1 MILGEKFDDAIQ
13 KHNEL
18 EESLTVRDFQ
28 TVRLEGKRQVIR
40 NLTYYNLDAIIS
52 IGFRVNSERGILF
65 RRWA

>member
-13 KHNEL
+13 KLNEL

>member
-13 KHNEL
+13 KLNEL

-52 IGFRVNSERGILF
+52 IGFRVNNERGILF

>member
-13 KHNEL
+13 KLNEL

-28 TVRLEGKRQVIR
+28 TVRLVGKRQVIR

-52 IGFRVNSERGILF
+52 IGFRVNSERGILV

>member
-13 KHNEL
+13 KLNEL

-28 TVRLEGKRQVIR
+28 TVRLVGKRQVIR

>member
-13 KHNEL
+13 KLNEL

-28 TVRLEGKRQVIR
+28 TVRPEGKRQVIR

-52 IGFRVNSERGILF
+52 IGFRVNSGRGILF